1 MAEDGIDKEQL
12 LALARSRSDASR
24 GELFAVMGDLF
35 HAKNE
40 ILNAQ
45 ERALM
50 LDILEK
56 LLTEVAR
63 EVRHRLALKLS
74 DAPGVP
80 RELAVLLA
88 NDEIDIATPILM
100 QSQALQDVDL
110 IEVVRNRSRQHVLSV
125 AMRRD
130 ISTQVTDALV
140 ETGDKDVIR
149 TLLENLDARISRAT
163 LAYLVEQSK
172 AVDEFQEPLVRRA
185 DLPADLAR
193 RMIYWVGAAIRQALI
208 ERFDID
214 PESLDDRLEPL
225 LKEEVSAVQGTT
237 QDVDAAD
244 VLSRA
249 LGDARQLTPRLLL
262 QTLRRG
268 EIPLFEAMFAEMSGL
283 RLRLVSR
290 LVYEPGGQGL
300 AVAARGIG
308 LNREEFATIFLLT
321 RRAHAAQ
328 GGPGGQRTTF
338 APAEL
343 GRALEFFDQLSNAA
357 AETVLNRWRR
367 DPDYLFAIRSIE
379 DGQEKRR
386 A

>member
-12 LALARSRSDASR
+12 LALARARSDAAR
-24 GELFAVMGDLF
+24 AELFTVIGDLF
-35 HAKNE
+35 HARTE
-40 ILNAQ
+40 ILSTQ
-45 ERALM
+45 ERALA

-56 LLTEVAR
+56 LVGEVAR
-63 EVRHRLALKLS
+63 EVRHRLALKLAGS
-74 DAPGVP
+74 PGLP
-80 RELAVLLA
+80 RELAVTLA
-88 NDEIDIATPILM
+88 NDEIEIATPILLK
-100 QSQALQDVDL
+100 SRALEDVDL
-110 IEVVRNRSRQHVLSV
+110 IEVIRNRSRQHILTV

-130 ISTQVTDALV
+130 ITTQVSDALV

-149 TLLENLDARISRAT
+149 TLLENQDAAISRAT

-193 RMIYWVGAAIRQALI
+193 RMVFWVGAAIRQALI
-208 ERFDID
+208 ERFDLD
-214 PESLDDRLEPL
+214 VDLLDDRLEPL
-225 LKEEVSAVQGTT
+225 IKEEAVEAATAAQK
-237 QDVDAAD
+237 DDAAD

-249 LGDARQLTPRLLL
+249 LGAARQLTPRLLL

-283 RLRLVSR
+283 RLRLVAR
-290 LVYEPGGQGL
+290 IAYEPGGQGL

-321 RRAHAAQ
+321 RRARAVQTGVSGA
-328 GGPGGQRTTF
+328 GF
-338 APAEL
+338 APADL
-343 GRALEFFDQLSNAA
+343 GRALEFFDRLSHAA

-379 DGQEKRR
+379 DGQEKKR

>member
-1 MAEDGIDKEQL
+1 MAEDSIDHEEL

-24 GELFAVMGDLF
+24 AELVAVMGDLF
-35 HAKNE
+35 HARNE
-40 ILNAQ
+40 VLNAQ

-56 LLTEVAR
+56 LLAEVAR
-63 EVRHRLALKLS
+63 EVRHRLALKLAGAS
-74 DAPGVP
+74 GVP

-100 QSQALQDVDL
+100 RSSALEDIDL
-110 IEVVRNRSRQHVLSV
+110 IEIIRNRSRQHILAV

-130 ISTQVTDALV
+130 LSTQVSDALV

-149 TLLENLDARISRAT
+149 TLLENQNADISRAT

-193 RMIYWVGAAIRQALI
+193 RMFYWVGAAIRQALV

-214 PESLDDRLEPL
+214 IEALDDRLEPL
-225 LKEEVSAVQGTT
+225 IREEAANAGAQTT
-237 QDVDAAD
+237 DDDAAD

-249 LGDARQLTPRLLL
+249 LGAARQLTPRLLL

-283 RLRLVSR
+283 RLRLVAR
-290 LVYEPGGQGL
+290 IAYEPGGQGL

-321 RRAHAAQ
+321 RRARAAQ
-328 GGPGGQRTTF
+328 ATNGAPAF

-343 GRALEFFDQLSNAA
+343 GRALEFFDRLSHAA

-379 DGQEKRR
+379 EGQEKRR

>member
-1 MAEDGIDKEQL
+1 MTEDGIDREQL

-24 GELFAVMGDLF
+24 AELFAVMGDLF
-35 HAKNE
+35 HARNAV
-40 ILNAQ
+40 LNAQ

-56 LLTEVAR
+56 LLAEVAR
-63 EVRHRLALKLS
+63 EVRHRLALKLAG
-74 DAPGVP
+74 APGVP
-80 RELAVLLA
+80 REMAVMLA
-88 NDEIDIATPILM
+88 NDEIEIATPILM
-100 QSQALQDVDL
+100 KSEALEDIDL
-110 IEVVRNRSRQHVLSV
+110 IEVIRNRSRQHILAV

-130 ISTQVTDALV
+130 ITTTVSDVLV

-149 TLLENLDARISRAT
+149 ALLENQDAVISRAT

-172 AVDEFQEPLVRRA
+172 AVDEFQEPLVRRH

-208 ERFDID
+208 ERFEIN
-214 PESLDDRLEPL
+214 PETLDDRLEPL
-225 LKEEVSAVQGTT
+225 IKEEAASVAQQGAATPA
-237 QDVDAAD
+237 QDDAAD

-249 LGDARQLTPRLLL
+249 LGAARQLTPRLLL

-290 LVYEPGGQGL
+290 LAYEPGGQGL

-321 RRAHAAQ
+321 RRARAGQ
-328 GGPGGQRTTF
+328 GGF
-338 APAEL
+338 APADL
-343 GRALEFFDQLSNAA
+343 GRALEFFDRLSHTA

-379 DGQEKRR
+379 DGQEKKR

>member
-1 MAEDGIDKEQL
+1 MADDGIDKEQL

-24 GELFAVMGDLF
+24 AELFAVMGDLF
-35 HAKNE
+35 HARND

-56 LLTEVAR
+56 LLAEVAR
-63 EVRHRLALKLS
+63 EVRHRLAVKLAG
-74 DAPGVP
+74 APGVP

-88 NDEIDIATPILM
+88 NDEIEIATPILM
-100 QSQALQDVDL
+100 QSPALEDL
-110 IEVVRNRSRQHVLSV
+110 DLVEVIRNRSRQHILAV

-130 ISTQVTDALV
+130 LSTQVSDALV

-149 TLLENLDARISRAT
+149 TLLENHDAQISRAT

-208 ERFDID
+208 ERFEID
-214 PESLDDRLEPL
+214 PETLDDRLEPL
-225 LKEEVSAVQGTT
+225 VKAEAETAT
-237 QDVDAAD
+237 QQSREDDAAD

-249 LGDARQLTPRLLL
+249 LGAARQLTPRLLL

-283 RLRLVSR
+283 RMRLVSR
-290 LVYEPGGQGL
+290 LAYEPGGQSL

-321 RRAHAAQ
+321 RRAKAGQ
-328 GGPGGQRTTF
+328 GGF

-343 GRALEFFDQLSNAA
+343 GRALEFFDRLSHAA

-379 DGQEKRR
+379 EGQEKRR

>member
-1 MAEDGIDKEQL
+1 MMADDGIDKEQL

-24 GELFAVMGDLF
+24 AELFAVMGDLF
-35 HAKNE
+35 HGQNTT
-40 ILNAQ
+40 LNAQ

-56 LLTEVAR
+56 LLGEVAR
-63 EVRHRLALKLS
+63 EVRHRLAVKLA

-88 NDEIDIATPILM
+88 NDEIDVATPILI
-100 QSQALQDVDL
+100 SCPALEDIDL
-110 IEVVRNRSRQHVLSV
+110 IEIIRNRSRQHILSV

-130 ISTQVTDALV
+130 LSTQVSDALV

-149 TLLENLDARISRAT
+149 SLLENQDAHISRAT

-172 AVDEFQEPLVRRA
+172 SVDEFQEPLVRRH
-185 DLPADLAR
+185 DLPAELAR
-193 RMIYWVGAAIRQALI
+193 RMVYWVGAAIRQTLI

-214 PESLDDRLEPL
+214 EEALDDRLEPL
-225 LKEEVSAVQGTT
+225 IRDEAETAAALAHEAS
-237 QDVDAAD
+237 AAD
-244 VLSRA
+244 LLSRA
-249 LGDARQLTPRLLL
+249 LGNARQLTPRLLL

-268 EIPLFEAMFAEMSGL
+268 EVQLFEAMFAEMGGL
-283 RLRLVSR
+283 RLRLVNR
-290 LVYEPGGQGL
+290 LAYEPGGQGL

-321 RRAHAAQ
+321 RRAHRGKDGSSH
-328 GGPGGQRTTF
+328 GGF
-338 APAEL
+338 APADL
-343 GRALEFFDQLSNAA
+343 GRALEFFDRLSHAA
-357 AETVLNRWRR
+357 AETVLHRWRR

-379 DGQEKRR
+379 EGQEKRR